1 MGIADASRAGRSKA
15 ISADGLGNIGG
26 WNLVGRRST
35 APIHEWNQPLRS
47 VSRSPGQ
54 FCTEAVWPRDGIGF
68 AHLHAHEMTC
78 PSARIARM
86 VFLG

>member
-47 VSRSPGQ
+47 VS
-54 FCTEAVWPRDGIGF
+54 
-68 AHLHAHEMTC
+68 
-78 PSARIARM
+78 
-86 VFLG
+86 

>member
-54 FCTEAVWPRDGIGF
+54 FAPRQFG
-68 AHLHAHEMTC
+68 HETGSGSLICM
-78 PSARIARM
+78 RM
-86 VFLG
+86 K